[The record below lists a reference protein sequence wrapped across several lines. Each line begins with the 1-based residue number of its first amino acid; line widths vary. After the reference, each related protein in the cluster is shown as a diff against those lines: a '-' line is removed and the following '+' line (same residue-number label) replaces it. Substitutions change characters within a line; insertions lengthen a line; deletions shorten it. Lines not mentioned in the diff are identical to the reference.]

1 MRSPVKTAWI
11 FVALFIAFMAF
22 TVHRPSAQT
31 NRASSKDGEWTSYH
45 ANTRGHHFLPLS
57 QIDAANFSKLEVA
70 WRFKTDSLG
79 PRPEYKL
86 EGTPLMV
93 NGTIYTTGGTRRAV
107 FALDA
112 ATGELRWVYGMT
124 EGARGAAA
132 PRQLSGRGVA
142 YWTDGRDERVY
153 YVTTGYRL
161 VALNAKTGG
170 PVSSFGNDG
179 VVDLKRNAVFGNRQ
193 PIDLVTGE
201 IGLHAT
207 PTVANDVVL
216 VGSAFREG
224 NTPRTHNNTKGMV
237 SAFDARTGKL
247 LWVFNT
253 IPRPGEVG
261 NETWENDSWAV
272 NGNTGVWNAISVDE
286 ELGLAY
292 LPVESPTGDHYG
304 GHRPGNN
311 LFSDSL
317 VAVDLKTGKR
327 KWHYQLVHH
336 TIWNF
341 DIATAPI
348 LADIEVNGRP
358 VKAVSIMTKS
368 AFVYVFDRVTG
379 QPIWP
384 IEERPVP
391 KGDVPGEW
399 YSPTQPF
406 PTKPPAYDRQ
416 ELTLNELI
424 DFTPEL
430 HAEAVKIVSRYKLG
444 HIFTPPVVSK
454 VEGPLATL
462 RLWGGTNWPGGAFDP
477 RTHTL
482 FMSSEARVNAATGLI
497 PSPGKEA
504 SDMRYLS
511 GNAIV
516 GYRYVAGPGEEG
528 GADSLT
534 ARAPVSRPAAAAE
547 APPLTVQGLPLTKP
561 PYGKLNAINLDRGEI
576 LWQVPNG
583 ETPDVIRNHPAL
595 KGMNIPRTGQG
606 GTPGVLV
613 TNTLVIVGET
623 QFTTTAAHPRG
634 AMLRAYDKGTGK
646 EVGAVYMPAP
656 QSGSPM
662 TYMLSGRQYIVVAI
676 SGGNYSGEYVSFRLP
691 SPTAATSSGAGQ

>member
-1 MRSPVKTAWI
+1 MRVLRT
-11 FVALFIAFMAF
+11 VVGALLLAAAALTI
-22 TVHRPSAQT
+22 TTPAQT
-31 NRASSKDGEWTSYH
+31 GRQAVPEGEWRAYH
-45 ANTRGHHFLPLS
+45 GNNRGHHYSPLS
-57 QIDAANFSKLEVA
+57 QIDATNFSKLEVG

-79 PRPEYKL
+79 PMPEYKL

-93 NGTIYTTGGTRRAV
+93 NGVVYATGGTRRAV
-107 FALDA
+107 VALDA
-112 ATGELRWVYGMT
+112 ATGEIRWVYSMR
-124 EGARGAAA
+124 EGARGAAS
-132 PRQLSGRGVA
+132 PRQLSGRGLA
-142 YWTDGRDERVY
+142 YWTDGREERIF

-161 VALNAKTGG
+161 VALNAATGS
-170 PVSSFGNDG
+170 PVTGFGSEG
-179 VVDLKRNAVFGNRQ
+179 VVDVKRFASFGNRQ
-193 PIDLVTGE
+193 PIELVNGE

-237 SAFDARTGKL
+237 TAFDAKSGKL
-247 LWVFNT
+247 LWTFNT
-253 IPRPGEVG
+253 IPRPGEPG
-261 NETWENDSWAV
+261 NDSWENDSWAT
-272 NGNTGVWNAISVDE
+272 NGNTGVWNQISVDE

-317 VAVDLKTGKR
+317 VAIDLKTGAR

-341 DIATAPI
+341 DISTAPI
-348 LADIEVNGRP
+348 LADIEVNGRA
-358 VKAVSIMTKS
+358 VKAVSIMSKS
-368 AFVYVFDRVTG
+368 AFIYVFDRATG

-406 PTKPPAYDRQ
+406 PTRPPAFDRQ
-416 ELTLNELI
+416 ELTVNELI
-424 DFTPEL
+424 DFTPAL
-430 HAEAVKIVSRYKLG
+430 RAEAEKIVARYKLG

-497 PSPGKEA
+497 PSPGKNA
-504 SDMRYLS
+504 SDMNYVS
-511 GNAIV
+511 GNAIT
-516 GYRYVAGPGEEG
+516 GYRYVAGPGEDV
-528 GADSLT
+528 GADALT
-534 ARAPVSRPAAAAE
+534 APKPASAPAPAAGGGE
-547 APPLTVQGLPLTKP
+547 GPVLTVQGLPLSKP
-561 PYGKLNAINLDRGEI
+561 PYGKLNAVNLDRGEI
-576 LWQVPNG
+576 VWQVPNG
-583 ETPDVIRNHPAL
+583 ETPDVVRNHPL
-595 KGMNIPRTGQG
+595 LRGMNIPRTGQG
-606 GTPGVLV
+606 STPGVLV
-613 TNTLVIVGET
+613 TGSLVIVGET
-623 QFTTTAAHPRG
+623 QFTTTASHPRG
-634 AMLRAYDKGTGK
+634 AMLRAYDKTSGA
-646 EVGAVYMPAP
+646 EVGAVFMSAP

-662 TYMLSGRQYIVVAI
+662 TYSTGGRQYIVVAI
-676 SGGNYSGEYVSFRLP
+676 SGGNYSGEYVAYRLP
-691 SPTAATSSGAGQ
+691 